1 MPAIARTLLS
11 LHFFIIPTGVVT
23 VNVLRCAAATLACAA
38 LLVAPLAAQGGG
50 GAPRPTGVPGIAT
63 VDTTGV
69 GALIDQGM
77 NKSQVMK
84 NLQYLTDVIGPR
96 LTGSPA
102 VRAAND
108 WTMKQFQGYGLDA
121 HLEQWN
127 FGGTWERGPMWM
139 RLTAPRAHDVAAA
152 SWAWTP
158 GTGGK
163 PVTGPVVRID
173 ASTPESL
180 AVNKG
185 KVKGA
190 WVMLRAP
197 AVVWNNDGP
206 PMSAADSQRQRD
218 FFRTFQQQA
227 PRDSAARARQ
237 QQFNADQ
244 PFLLRDAGALGIL
257 LDAGKEQ
264 DLLNM
269 SGSPT
274 RVLPLPQVVV
284 AHEAYA
290 MFDRLLGLGMTPQ
303 VQASVQ
309 NTLNMKDSVPQWNT
323 VAEIRGTDHPGQV
336 VIVGAHLDSW
346 DLGTGATDNGTG
358 SMATLE
364 AARIIAQSGLKPKRT
379 IRFVLFTGEEEGLI
393 GSRKYAEQHAAEADS
408 IQAVIVL
415 DNGAGAV
422 TGQALQGRPELFG
435 LWRAILAPVHDF
447 NADTVTDASK
457 GGTDHLSFLP
467 YGVPGFNFNQI
478 SRGYNHTH
486 HSQSDTWDKAIDWDL
501 RQASMVMA
509 VSAFELANLPG
520 MIPRGTRATPP
531 VVAATKVS
539 PELLKTNR

>member
-1 MPAIARTLLS
+1 MW
-11 LHFFIIPTGVVT
+11 
-23 VNVLRCAAATLACAA
+23 LR
-38 LLVAPLAAQGGG
+38 LV
-50 GAPRPTGVPGIAT
+50 
-63 VDTTGV
+63 
-69 GALIDQGM
+69 
-77 NKSQVMK
+77 
-84 NLQYLTDVIGPR
+84 
-96 LTGSPA
+96 
-102 VRAAND
+102 
-108 WTMKQFQGYGLDA
+108 
-121 HLEQWN
+121 
-127 FGGTWERGPMWM
+127 
-139 RLTAPRAHDVAAA
+139 APRAHDVAGA

-180 AVNKG
+180 AANKG

-190 WVMLRAP
+190 WVMLRA
-197 AVVWNNDGP
+197 ASLVWNNDGP
-206 PMSAADSQRQRD
+206 PMTAADSQRQRD
-218 FFRTFQQQA
+218 FFRGFQQGA

-274 RVLPLPQVVV
+274 RVLPLPQAVV
-284 AHEAYA
+284 AHEEYA
-290 MFDRLLGLGMTPQ
+290 MFERLLGLGITPQ
-303 VQASVQ
+303 LQASIA
-309 NTLNMKDSVPQWNT
+309 NTINMKDSVPQWNT
-323 VAEIRGTDHPGQV
+323 VAEIRGTEHPGQV

-364 AARIIAQSGLKPKRT
+364 AARIIAQSGIKPKRT
-379 IRFVLFTGEEEGLI
+379 IRFILFTGEEEGLI
-393 GSRKYAEQHAAEADS
+393 GSRKYAEQHAGDADS

-415 DNGAGAV
+415 DNGAGAI

-447 NADTVTDASK
+447 NADEVTDGFK

-478 SRGYNHTH
+478 TRGYNHTH

-501 RQASMVMA
+501 RQASTVMA
-509 VSAFELANLPG
+509 VSALELANLTG
-520 MIPRGTRATPP
+520 MIPRGQRTTPP

-539 PELLKTNR
+539 PELLKANR

>member
-1 MPAIARTLLS
+1 VNRLL
-11 LHFFIIPTGVVT
+11 
-23 VNVLRCAAATLACAA
+23 CAAMLLAS
-38 LLVAPLAAQGGG
+38 PLAAQGGG
-50 GAPRPTGVPGIAT
+50 GGAQRGTGVPGIT

-84 NLQYLTDVIGPR
+84 NLQYIADVIGPR

-102 VRAAND
+102 ARAAND
-108 WTMKQFQGYGLDA
+108 WTMKQFQSYGLEA
-121 HLEQWN
+121 RLEQWN
-127 FGGTWERGPMWM
+127 FGGAWERGPMWM
-139 RLTAPRAHDVAAA
+139 RMVAPRSHEVVAA
-152 SWAWTP
+152 SWAWAP
-158 GTGGK
+158 GTGGGGK

-173 ASTPESL
+173 ASMPESL
-180 AVNKG
+180 EAYRA

-190 WVMLRAP
+190 WVLLRAP
-197 AVVWNNDGP
+197 ATVFNNDGP
-206 PMSAADSQRQRD
+206 AMTAADSQRQRAA
-218 FFRTFQQQA
+218 FAAFQQA
-227 PRDSAARARQ
+227 PVRDSAARARQ
-237 QQFNADQ
+237 QQFNNDQ
-244 PFLLRDAGALGIL
+244 PFLLRNAGALGIL

-269 SGSPT
+269 SGSPN

-284 AHEAYA
+284 AHEEYA
-290 MFDRLLGLGMTPQ
+290 MLDRLIGLGVTPQ
-303 VQASVQ
+303 LQASIQ

-323 VAEIRGTDHPGQV
+323 VAEIRGTEHPGQV

-346 DLGTGATDNGTG
+346 DLGTGTTDNATG

-379 IRFVLFTGEEEGLI
+379 IRFILFTGEEQGLI
-393 GSRKYAEQHAAEADS
+393 GSRKYAEQHAGEADS

-422 TGQALQGRPELFG
+422 TGQALQGRPELYG
-435 LWRAILAPVHDF
+435 LWRAILLPVRSL
-447 NADTVTDASK
+447 NADTVNDAFK

-478 SRGYNHTH
+478 TRGYNHTH

-501 RQASMVMA
+501 RQASTVMA
-509 VSAFELANLPG
+509 VSAFELANLTG
-520 MIPRGTRATPP
+520 MIPRGQRNTPP

-539 PELLKTNR
+539 PELIRANR